1 MRAQKIT
8 CPSADSRNAYVA
20 QAANIRNTCY
30 PEAVAGNTT
39 GNFAANPLFVDA
51 ENGNF
56 SLRHG
61 SPCINRGDW
70 PFLGATKDEVEAQTD
85 LAGNS
90 RLLRGQVD
98 MGCFEFVWPTAVL
111 LR

>member
-56 SLRHG
+56 SLRHDG
-61 SPCINRGDW
+61 FDN
-70 PFLGATKDEVEAQTD
+70 FLCQG
-85 LAGNS
+85 
-90 RLLRGQVD
+90 RLRRFLLGQRV
-98 MGCFEFVWPTAVL
+98 GGEE
-111 LR
+111 RKGHHKH